1 MPGMPAVCRGP
12 GVRRGG
18 PKRLF
23 SRLCVNP
30 SAGGGPAIH
39 VLGAASKAWLPA
51 TGAGMTA
58 ERVFLRLILRS
69 RAKRGVSKD
78 GRPIG
83 AASCFETRIAARY
96 APQHEAERGVRM
108 SCEADGPGWQ
118 QRINAALRKAA
129 GKVGPLTAIVGRF
142 S

>member
-1 MPGMPAVCRGP
+1 M
-12 GVRRGG
+12 
-18 PKRLF
+18 
-23 SRLCVNP
+23 
-30 SAGGGPAIH
+30 
-39 VLGAASKAWLPA
+39 PA

-78 GRPIG
+78 GAAHVSRRAPGGMLLSMRPREVLD
-83 AASCFETRIAARY
+83 A
-96 APQHEAERGVRM
+96 
-108 SCEADGPGWQ
+108 CEADGPGWQ